1 MRYEMQVKR
10 KRKTLKGTKSI
21 KLILMWYINISL
33 QNCLV
38 IITSKLIPL
47 YVWNYHNTGLVYKK
61 VIFLKCYFSIYKLS
75 IHKLLRNCLATND
88 TTVEMD
94 CYKVDRSLPRQ
105 WMTKEI
111 EAQEFH
117 VIKILFL
124 LGRRHL
130 FAAKNPAN
138 RTIVKTYRV
147 INNRWKNFIDD
158 YFVRYYT

>member
-1 MRYEMQVKR
+1 M
-10 KRKTLKGTKSI
+10 
-21 KLILMWYINISL
+21 
-33 QNCLV
+33 
-38 IITSKLIPL
+38 
-47 YVWNYHNTGLVYKK
+47 
-61 VIFLKCYFSIYKLS
+61 
-75 IHKLLRNCLATND
+75 LRNCLATND

-138 RTIVKTYRV
+138 RAIVKTYRV
-147 INNRWKNFIDD
+147 INNR
-158 YFVRYYT
+158 